1 MIYVYILRINFSEN
15 NLLKCIHWDTNL
27 GGFGIQPVFA
37 DSETLFLFLLFCMSL
52 IPCEVKCLSLIWR
65 YFIFFYT
72 LFIKVSSERQHNL
85 IFASDKCTI
94 LLILILVKSWK
105 LMLQH
110 WSSRKSHCFIS
121 HCHLVYLP
129 HLCQRDE
136 SSGLHISMLPALCIP
151 KYLCNKQ
158 QCLNYWWIHTWTIFH
173 ICCISPLESRL
184 NIVYFQVQDLGFNS
198 INKKNIVYTIDLPFK
213 ILHVRQS
220 PQEGFPSL
228 HGRYD
233 KLRLFGKH
241 GSKTTT
247 QIRNEQ
253 NRAS

>member
-1 MIYVYILRINFSEN
+1 MRLNAF
-15 NLLKCIHWDTNL
+15 HW
-27 GGFGIQPVFA
+27 FGDDIF
-37 DSETLFLFLLFCMSL
+37 
-52 IPCEVKCLSLIWR
+52 
-65 YFIFFYT
+65 FFYT
-72 LFIKVSSERQHNL
+72 LFIKVSSERQDNL

-136 SSGLHISMLPALCIP
+136 SSGLHVSMLRALCIP

-158 QCLNYWWIHTWTIFH
+158 QYLNYWWIHTCAIFH

-184 NIVYFQVQDLGFNS
+184 NIVYFRVQDLGFNS
-198 INKKNIVYTIDLPFK
+198 INKKNIVYTTDLHFK

-233 KLRLFGKH
+233 KLCLFGKH